1 MDPTPTNPPIEAP
14 EPGAPPEP
22 APAAETPPRAHEV
35 VEELSRLDVG
45 EQASLLTRVDDATAR
60 TVLHEADQG
69 SVARLL
75 RSMEPHAAAAVWRVL
90 PPDDRVGVARHLPRE
105 LRERFL
111 STLPSAEKEA
121 AQALLSLSEET
132 AGGRMSPN
140 FVSLPDSATVE
151 QARRIVQ
158 HSASAE
164 TVFYLYVV
172 DIRGRLVGTL
182 SVRRLLT
189 SPPSARIRGLM
200 SENPVSVGVDAP
212 IAEAA
217 RLIDQHRF
225 LAVPVVDGTNRIAGI
240 LTADDARR
248 AVQGDADRA
257 VFEVTGVD
265 PGREAEISP
274 WKAATLRM
282 PWLLIT
288 VASGLGCAFLTG
300 LFERTLHEAVAIAA
314 FVPLILALGES
325 VAAQTTAV
333 VQRALL
339 GGAASPR
346 RWRDLADEVAVGAL
360 AGVGTGVVVGAIAWF
375 WKGDAGLGW
384 ILGSSVL
391 LALSA
396 ASGIGAAI
404 PILLRATKLDPA
416 VASGPVALAFADL
429 ATLSIYFGVTRL
441 WWTSEP

>member
-1 MDPTPTNPPIEAP
+1 MDTDPTQSSIEGTNP
-14 EPGAPPEP
+14 GAVTEP

-35 VEELSRLDVG
+35 VEEFSRLDVG

-60 TVLHEADQG
+60 TILHEADQG

-111 STLPSAEKEA
+111 STLPPVEKEA
-121 AQALLSLSEET
+121 TQALLSLPEET

-158 HSASAE
+158 NSASAE

-172 DIRGRLVGTL
+172 DSRGRLVGTL
-182 SVRRLLT
+182 SVRRLIT
-189 SPPSARIRGLM
+189 SPPNARIRGLM

-225 LAVPVVDGTNRIAGI
+225 LAVPVVDGTNRISGI

-248 AVQGDADRA
+248 AVQGDVDRA

-282 PWLLIT
+282 PWLLVT
-288 VASGLGCAFLTG
+288 VASGLGCAFLAG

-314 FVPLILALGES
+314 FVPLVLALGES

-333 VQRALL
+333 VQMSLL
-339 GGAASPR
+339 GRETSRG
-346 RWRDLADEVAVGAL
+346 RWGGLANEVAIGAL
-360 AGVGTGVVVGAIAWF
+360 VGVGTGILVGAIVWF
-375 WKGDAGLGW
+375 WKGNADLGW
-384 ILGSSVL
+384 ILGSSLL
-391 LALSA
+391 LALCT

-404 PILLRATKLDPA
+404 PLLLRVTKLDPA

-429 ATLSIYFGVTRL
+429 ATLSIYFGVTRVL
-441 WWTSEP
+441 RVS